1 MARDPNYRKYE
12 TVFILRTDL
21 SDEDKG
27 KALAKVDS
35 ILKDFD
41 GHAIRREDWGPRKLA
56 YKIEKQTKGFY
67 FYQLFLGKG
76 GLVLELE
83 RNFRLMDSVLKFM
96 TVTIDDN
103 IVLADF
109 DFAGEAKELTWMA
122 EQRGAKAAAA
132 AEAEERQAAEE
143 ASAEA
148 DAKEEAEPAKAE
160 DAPEA
165 AEAPEAVEAPEAEAE
180 VAVEEKEEAE
190 GGEEVAAE
198 EEEVA

>member
-56 YKIEKQTKGFY
+56 YKIEKQTKGLY

-160 DAPEA
+160 
-165 AEAPEAVEAPEAEAE
+165 EAPEAVEAPEAEAE